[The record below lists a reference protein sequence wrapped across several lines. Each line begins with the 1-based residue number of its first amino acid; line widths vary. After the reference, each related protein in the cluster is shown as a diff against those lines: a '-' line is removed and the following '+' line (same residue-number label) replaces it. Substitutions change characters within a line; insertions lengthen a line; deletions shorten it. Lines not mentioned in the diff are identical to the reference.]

1 MAKIIIVEDEAIVAM
16 ATKMMLIKLSHEII
30 SITSLAEEAITKVF
44 ENHVD
49 LILMDIKL
57 KGPMDGIQAALEIRK
72 DKDTPIIFVTGNSDL
87 KTKNRIAEVEN
98 SGILHK
104 PIMLE
109 DLRTALKKF
118 LISEHG
124 GK

>member
-72 DKDTPIIFVTGNSDL
+72 DKDTPIIFVTGNSDV
-87 KTKNRIAEVEN
+87 KTKNRIEEVEN

-104 PIMLE
+104 PIMIE

-118 LISEHG
+118 LIE
-124 GK
+124 